1 MTIAGEV
8 HYSNKTKKTS
18 KLHKSGRTWES
29 CNYCQD
35 ASLFHLWN
43 EPESANFQ
51 ASREWTPWRSGCWS
65 SARLPS
71 GWSGRGRGWTTCER
85 ILTFLAT
92 KCDRCDC
99 VFATSNRAEDSCE
112 EVKGGWR
119 RETLSDQFNQCDN
132 SFGSSNCAEDTH
144 GERETR
150 EVEWCDSQDVS
161 FNQNILK
168 TLCLVNQELWSVDKP
183 GHLWSLPDISL
194 YILNKGYKL
203 IWLCVF

>member
-65 SARLPS
+65 SALLPS

-92 KCDRCDC
+92 KCFRCDC

-132 SFGSSNCAEDTH
+132 PLDPAI
-144 GERETR
+144 
-150 EVEWCDSQDVS
+150 V
-161 FNQNILK
+161 LK
-168 TLCLVNQELWSVDKP
+168 THMERGRLERLTDVTHKMWASIKISSKHFALWTKNCGQLTSL
-183 GHLWSLPDISL
+183 GHFVWSLPDHFVV
-194 YILNKGYKL
+194 Y
-203 IWLCVF
+203 FE